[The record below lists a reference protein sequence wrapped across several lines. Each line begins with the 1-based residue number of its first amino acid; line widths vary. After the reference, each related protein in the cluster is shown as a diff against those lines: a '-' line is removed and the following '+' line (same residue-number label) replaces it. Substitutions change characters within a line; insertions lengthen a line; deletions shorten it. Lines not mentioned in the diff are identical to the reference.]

1 MPPDSP
7 SMIATT
13 PPSDLMAAKEGDPAA
28 LGRLLASCQEYL
40 LLVANREVSAELR
53 AKGGASDI
61 VQETFLEA
69 QRDLGS
75 FAGTSE
81 PEFRGWGR
89 RLLLNNVSNFARRYR
104 NTGKRNLRREMQL
117 PGGSDSNRP
126 FAVPADDPSPSQ
138 HMVADEERMQ
148 LLAAL
153 DRLPEHYRVVI
164 ELRHKEGLDYQEI
177 GNRLQRSA
185 EAVRKLWARAVD
197 LLQQDLGRREGPHVD
212 SARD

>member
-1 MPPDSP
+1 MPPETPNTFAAS
-7 SMIATT
+7 
-13 PPSDLMAAKEGDPAA
+13 PPSDLMAAKEGDPVA

-75 FAGTSE
+75 FAGTTE
-81 PEFRGWGR
+81 PEFRGWVR

-104 NTGKRNLRREMQL
+104 NTGKRNLRRETAM
-117 PGGSDSNRP
+117 PGGSDSGRP
-126 FAVPADDPSPSQ
+126 FAVPAGDPSPSQ
-138 HMVADEERMQ
+138 HMVANEERMQ

-153 DRLPEHYRVVI
+153 DRLPEHYREVI

-197 LLQQDLGRREGPHVD
+197 LLQQDLGRREGPHAD
-212 SARD
+212 SPRA